1 MIRFSYTLKC
11 WTLSTVFYSVFYFS
25 VLMTDPDFGKYNH
38 MLALSTLLFPISKRA
53 IDVLSDSLKLDFDM
67 FDGFLSPLLINI
79 TIWLLTPF
87 IVFLTFIAFLA
98 YGMGVVKRNLNGR
111 N

>member
-1 MIRFSYTLKC
+1 MIRLSYTLKC
-11 WTLSTVFYSVFYFS
+11 WGLSIVFYSVFYFA
-25 VLMTDPDFGKYNH
+25 VLMTDPDFGKYNY
-38 MLALSTLLFPISKRA
+38 MLALSTLLFPLSKRA
-53 IDVLSDSLKLDFDM
+53 IDVLSDSLRLDFDM

-79 TIWLLTPF
+79 TIWLFTPF

-98 YGMGVVKRNLNGR
+98 YGMGVIKGNLN